1 MIKKIL
7 GRDFLGAMLFCFLM
21 LTGWSILAG
30 EIPFPGQRSEWNGY
44 DRYDFKVEGREAIVV
59 VPRQARAG
67 NPWVWRPAFFDSFP
81 GADIALLKEGFYV
94 VYYDLTHLYGS
105 PRAMKLGSDFYKY
118 MTSRWGLSPKVTLE
132 GISRGG
138 LFSLNWAAENTEKVA
153 CVYIDAPVCDV
164 FSWPGRNHPL
174 WPDLLQEWKLSDE
187 AMKFFSGNPIDH
199 LEPIARAGI
208 PVFSVCGQADTDV
221 PYIRNM
227 EIVRKRLL
235 ELGGI
240 AQVILKPG
248 VAHHPHGLENPE
260 QILDYL
266 IRCQPEYK
274 AYQSLNLRGTMRNAF
289 LKFESEKKGRVAFLG
304 GSITEMRGWHNRI
317 MDSLRQRFP
326 WTEFEFI
333 EAGIASTGS
342 TPGAFRLEEDIL
354 NKGEIDLLF
363 VEAAVNDDTN
373 GFTPEEQV
381 RGMEGIIRHS
391 RLANPRTDIVM
402 LYFIH
407 DPFIETYK
415 QGQVPDVILNHERVA
430 NYYRIPSINLAE
442 EVFQRMEAEE
452 FDWKKFGGTHPSWFG
467 HGIYAA
473 AIDELMD
480 QMWRKNPEIKNPTD
494 HTLPALPLDSYSY
507 FAGEFVDIRQAELGE
522 GWRYVESWE
531 PLPEYQNIET
541 RTGFVRV
548 PMLVSETPESEFKLV
563 FEGRAIGIFCVC
575 GPASATI
582 EYSIDGGPFH
592 TKNTYTSWS
601 QSLYIPWLYLL
612 ESELPAGEHTLVLR
626 IMKNVDSRS
635 RGHEL
640 QIRNFVVNK

>member
-1 MIKKIL
+1 M
-7 GRDFLGAMLFCFLM
+7 GAMLFCFLM

-44 DRYDFKVEGREAIVV
+44 DRYDFKVEEREAIVV

-480 QMWRKNPEIKNPTD
+480 QMWRKNPEIKNPAD

>member
-44 DRYDFKVEGREAIVV
+44 DRYDFKVDGREAIVV

-531 PLPEYQNIET
+531 PLSEYQNIET

>member
-44 DRYDFKVEGREAIVV
+44 DRYDFKVDGREAIVV
-59 VPRQARAG
+59 VPRQARVG

-391 RLANPRTDIVM
+391 RLANPRTD
-402 LYFIH
+402 
-407 DPFIETYK
+407 
-415 QGQVPDVILNHERVA
+415 
-430 NYYRIPSINLAE
+430 
-442 EVFQRMEAEE
+442 
-452 FDWKKFGGTHPSWFG
+452 
-467 HGIYAA
+467 
-473 AIDELMD
+473 
-480 QMWRKNPEIKNPTD
+480 
-494 HTLPALPLDSYSY
+494 
-507 FAGEFVDIRQAELGE
+507 
-522 GWRYVESWE
+522 
-531 PLPEYQNIET
+531 
-541 RTGFVRV
+541 
-548 PMLVSETPESEFKLV
+548 
-563 FEGRAIGIFCVC
+563 
-575 GPASATI
+575 
-582 EYSIDGGPFH
+582 
-592 TKNTYTSWS
+592 
-601 QSLYIPWLYLL
+601 
-612 ESELPAGEHTLVLR
+612 
-626 IMKNVDSRS
+626 
-635 RGHEL
+635 
-640 QIRNFVVNK
+640 

>member
-44 DRYDFKVEGREAIVV
+44 DRYDFKVDGREAIVV
-59 VPRQARAG
+59 VPRQARVG

-531 PLPEYQNIET
+531 PLSEYQNIET

>member
-44 DRYDFKVEGREAIVV
+44 DRYDFKVEEREAIVV

-531 PLPEYQNIET
+531 PLSEYQNIET

>member
-480 QMWRKNPEIKNPTD
+480 QMWRKNPEIKNPAD
-494 HTLPALPLDSYSY
+494 HALPALPLDSYSY

>member
-44 DRYDFKVEGREAIVV
+44 DRYDFKVEEREAIVV

-132 GISRGG
+132 EISRGG

-531 PLPEYQNIET
+531 PLSEYQNIET

>member
-531 PLPEYQNIET
+531 PLSEYQNIET

-601 QSLYIPWLYLL
+601 KSLYIPWLYLL

>member
-1 MIKKIL
+1 M
-7 GRDFLGAMLFCFLM
+7 GAMLFCFLM

-44 DRYDFKVEGREAIVV
+44 DRYDFKVDGREAIVV
-59 VPRQARAG
+59 VPRQARVG

-531 PLPEYQNIET
+531 PLSEYQNIET

>member
-1 MIKKIL
+1 
-7 GRDFLGAMLFCFLM
+7 
-21 LTGWSILAG
+21 
-30 EIPFPGQRSEWNGY
+30 
-44 DRYDFKVEGREAIVV
+44 
-59 VPRQARAG
+59 
-67 NPWVWRPAFFDSFP
+67 
-81 GADIALLKEGFYV
+81 
-94 VYYDLTHLYGS
+94 
-105 PRAMKLGSDFYKY
+105 
-118 MTSRWGLSPKVTLE
+118 
-132 GISRGG
+132 
-138 LFSLNWAAENTEKVA
+138 
-153 CVYIDAPVCDV
+153 
-164 FSWPGRNHPL
+164 
-174 WPDLLQEWKLSDE
+174 
-187 AMKFFSGNPIDH
+187 
-199 LEPIARAGI
+199 
-208 PVFSVCGQADTDV
+208 
-221 PYIRNM
+221 M

-531 PLPEYQNIET
+531 PLSEYQNIET

>member
-1 MIKKIL
+1 M
-7 GRDFLGAMLFCFLM
+7 GAMLFCFLM

-531 PLPEYQNIET
+531 PLSEYQNIET

-601 QSLYIPWLYLL
+601 KSLYIPWLYLL

>member
-44 DRYDFKVEGREAIVV
+44 DRYDFKVEEREAIVV

-626 IMKNVDSRS
+626 IMKNVDSRF

-640 QIRNFVVNK
+640 QIRNFVVNR

>member
-44 DRYDFKVEGREAIVV
+44 DRYDFKVDGREAIVV
-59 VPRQARAG
+59 VPRQARVG

-208 PVFSVCGQADTDV
+208 PVCSVCGQADTDV

-531 PLPEYQNIET
+531 PLSEYQNIET

-626 IMKNVDSRS
+626 IMKNMDSRS

>member
-44 DRYDFKVEGREAIVV
+44 DRYDFKVEEREAIVV

-626 IMKNVDSRS
+626 IMKNVDSRF

>member
-1 MIKKIL
+1 M
-7 GRDFLGAMLFCFLM
+7 GAMLFCFLM

-44 DRYDFKVEGREAIVV
+44 DRYDFKVDGREAIVV
-59 VPRQARAG
+59 VPRQARVG

-531 PLPEYQNIET
+531 PLSEYQNIVT

>member
-626 IMKNVDSRS
+626 VMKNVDSRS